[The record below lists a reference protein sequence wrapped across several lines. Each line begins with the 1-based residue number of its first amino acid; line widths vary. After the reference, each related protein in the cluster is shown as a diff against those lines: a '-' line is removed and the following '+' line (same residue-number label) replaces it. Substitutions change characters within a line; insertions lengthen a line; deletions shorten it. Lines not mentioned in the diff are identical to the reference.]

1 MVWSEKINSCN
12 YALPERGCAE
22 KTNCLL
28 QHYCSQENWTWSVRG
43 KIRLTLKHLSSPLVL
58 EDATAGCKA
67 SSEEPWGPP
76 RPCLHRETHH
86 LHHVV
91 EVRRTLGVEEESLPV
106 YQESRNEECA
116 QTLNTKTCVEV
127 FVSRRFPSEPMW
139 PPHLLVPLANVRMV
153 VTKGQGLETRWLPW
167 PPAVLCR
174 HYFSPQGCQNS
185 R

>member
-1 MVWSEKINSCN
+1 MAVLKRQTASFSITARRKIG
-12 YALPERGCAE
+12 PEAYVGR
-22 KTNCLL
+22 LDWL
-28 QHYCSQENWTWSVRG
+28 QTIFPHPV
-43 KIRLTLKHLSSPLVL
+43 VL

-76 RPCLHRETHH
+76 RPCFHRETHH
-86 LHHVV
+86 LCHVV

-116 QTLNTKTCVEV
+116 QTLNTKPCVEV
-127 FVSRRFPSEPMW
+127 FASRRFPSEPMW
-139 PPHLLVPLANVRMV
+139 PPHRLVPLANVRMV